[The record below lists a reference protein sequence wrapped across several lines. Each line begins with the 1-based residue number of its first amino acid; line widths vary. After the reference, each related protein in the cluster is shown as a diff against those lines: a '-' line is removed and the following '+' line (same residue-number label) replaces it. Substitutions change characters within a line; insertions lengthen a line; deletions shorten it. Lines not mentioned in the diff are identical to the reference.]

1 MGFIFWLSWMA
12 RTKAPTWT
20 LCHGPKQPPR
30 GGRQRGPA
38 KYHYKQAQEVKLTLG
53 SVYLEEDIWIQHHQ
67 PP

>member
-1 MGFIFWLSWMA
+1 MTPHS
-12 RTKAPTWT
+12 P
-20 LCHGPKQPPR
+20 HG

-38 KYHYKQAQEVKLTLG
+38 KYHHKQAQEVKLTLG